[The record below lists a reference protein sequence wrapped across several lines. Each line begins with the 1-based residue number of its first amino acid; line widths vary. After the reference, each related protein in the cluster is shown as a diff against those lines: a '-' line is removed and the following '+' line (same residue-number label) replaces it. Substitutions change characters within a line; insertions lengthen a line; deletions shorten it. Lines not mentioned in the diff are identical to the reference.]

1 MARTKQ
7 TARKRAGPK
16 GVPRGRLAGR
26 RSEYL
31 AQFTGPQG
39 RATSSQPPVQD
50 TPDAWRE
57 RKEVEIR
64 ALSQEVRDL
73 DEARKRDRR
82 RIRKLKKK
90 LSDSEEC
97 KELWRSMLDKVY
109 DQRDA
114 AWDRERNLRT
124 QNQQLSYALAA
135 ADQLA
140 DQYRDATYTL
150 YHQLY
155 PPQAPGMRAEEAD
168 ESGLD
173 EDIFDP
179 YYDNGEG
186 ADLYDSDCRELSSD

>member
-57 RKEVEIR
+57 RKEMEIR

-73 DEARKRDRR
+73 DEARKKDRR

-97 KELWRSMLDKVY
+97 KELWRSMLDKLH
-109 DQRDA
+109 DQQFED
-114 AWDRERNLRT
+114 WDRERRLREYIRELERAFT
-124 QNQQLSYALAA
+124 L
-135 ADQLA
+135 ADQLV
-140 DQYRDATYTL
+140 DQYRHATYTL

-155 PPQAPGMRAEEAD
+155 PPQAQGAEAGEA
-168 ESGLD
+168 GV
-173 EDIFDP
+173 
-179 YYDNGEG
+179 
-186 ADLYDSDCRELSSD
+186 